1 MQLFFSEIYNKIYRN
16 SIDIL
21 FIEYKMFYSLFIISK
36 LFVTIQYFS
45 GLEACGMDIGK
56 RMKELRIQYGLTQQE
71 LADRSELTKGFISQ
85 LERNQNTPSIGTL
98 LDIIQCL
105 GTTPAE
111 FFTDEEPEQIVFEKD
126 DYFEKISEDGNKMI
140 EWIIP
145 NAQKN
150 SMEPVRLTLKPGG
163 SSDTHL
169 PHAGE
174 EFGYVLKGTVRVFYG
189 GKTYTVRAGESFYFQ
204 AGKKHRLEN
213 NGNRDAILIWVSTP
227 PSF

>member
-111 FFTDEEPEQIVFEKD
+111 FFTDEEPEQIVFKN
-126 DYFEKISEDGNKMI
+126 EDFFTKVNEDKHNII
-140 EWIIP
+140 EWVVP
-145 NAQKN
+145 NAQKD
-150 SMEPVRLTLKPGG
+150 SMEPVRLTLKAGG
-163 SSDTHL
+163 SSDIMQ
-169 PHAGE
+169 PHSGE
-174 EFGYVLKGTVRVFYG
+174 EFGYLIKGTVKIYYG
-189 GKTYTVRAGESFYFQ
+189 GKSHVLHAGESFYLK
-204 AGKKHRLEN
+204 AGKKHYIEN
-213 NGNRDAILIWVSTP
+213 PGSRDAILIWVSTP